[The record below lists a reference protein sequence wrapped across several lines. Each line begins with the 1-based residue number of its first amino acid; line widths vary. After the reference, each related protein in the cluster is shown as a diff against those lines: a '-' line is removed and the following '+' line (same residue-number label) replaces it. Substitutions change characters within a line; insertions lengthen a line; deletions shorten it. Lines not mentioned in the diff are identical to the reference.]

1 MLLGTTVEPPVFFL
15 WHTSLPCF
23 ASMGDEHIPSRKAA
37 FTSRCFD
44 ASAYSGKAPCKVGFG
59 EINGTTRIRS
69 DSTRVTAN
77 SVAVMLAEKEG
88 AAAARIELEEHR
100 TYRLTLF
107 LFILK
112 AVTVIVSL
120 KDSSTLIAY
129 SFDSRPPIFIK
140 TMNEG
145 FVLTP
150 KILKLCLNIG
160 KWKNYAKAFLIYFST
175 TLRFDICM
183 ISNKITSLPED
194 NGRTN
199 TNRTFSQLIINA
211 N

>member
-1 MLLGTTVEPPVFFL
+1 MLLGTTVEPPVFL
-15 WHTSLPCF
+15 WHTSLLCF
-23 ASMGDEHIPSRKAA
+23 ASVGDEHIPSRKAA
-37 FTSRCFD
+37 FPSRCFD
-44 ASAYSGKAPCKVGFG
+44 ASAYSGKALCKVGFG
-59 EINGTTRIRS
+59 EINSTTRIRS
-69 DSTRVTAN
+69 DSARVTAN
-77 SVAVMLAEKEG
+77 SVTVMLAEKEG

-100 TYRLTLF
+100 IYRLTLF

-120 KDSSTLIAY
+120 KDSSMLIAY
-129 SFDSRPPIFIK
+129 NFDSRPPIFIK
-140 TMNEG
+140 TMNES

-150 KILKLCLNIG
+150 KAFKTVLKHWEVEKLSQDL
-160 KWKNYAKAFLIYFST
+160 LIYFST

-183 ISNKITSLPED
+183 ISNKITSLPAD

-199 TNRTFSQLIINA
+199 TNRTFSQLIIIA